1 MVTIAGTDMN
11 QSEDRQE
18 IRAMVWN
25 LADGRLSGEAFGRAV
40 QAAWQ
45 DAEGARAWHLTH
57 LVGDVMRSQELAGRC
72 LGAEFV
78 QAVQTRIATEVFEP
92 RAAHAVPRPADAAGL
107 SEGLGEGRAD
117 PANGW
122 SWHMVAGVGAMAL
135 ALVAAFSLGGHW
147 PSAEP
152 AGTLAQSG
160 KLPEAPVLA
169 AKPSASPAP
178 TPAAETAA
186 AQVNA
191 TAAATPAVMLRD
203 PRLDELLAAHRQMGG
218 TSALQKPAGF
228 FRNAAHQDQAS
239 R

>member
-1 MVTIAGTDMN
+1 MVTIDSIDMN
-11 QSEDRQE
+11 RHEDRQE

-25 LADGRLSGEAFGRAV
+25 LADGRLSGEAFERAV
-40 QAAWQ
+40 EAACL
-45 DAEGARAWHLTH
+45 DAEGVRAWHLVH
-57 LVGDVMRSQELAGRC
+57 LVGDVMRSQELAGRS
-72 LGAEFV
+72 LDTGFV
-78 QAVQTRIATEVFEP
+78 QAVQARIAAEAFEP
-92 RAAHAVPRPADAAGL
+92 RAAQAVPSPSDAAAL
-107 SEGLGEGRAD
+107 SEGLGEGRANS
-117 PANGW
+117 ANGL
-122 SWHMVAGVGAMAL
+122 SWRMLAGVGAIAL

-152 AGTLAQSG
+152 AGTLAQG
-160 KLPEAPVLA
+160 VKAPDAPVLA
-169 AKPSASPAP
+169 AKPSAPPAP
-178 TPAAETAA
+178 

-191 TAAATPAVMLRD
+191 AAAATPAVMLRD